1 MKLPVRAIVATGA
14 AGAMAFGVV
23 ELIGLAQLFI
33 TLPVAALAALGTG
46 GGIFMLGG
54 KSLDASIDTD
64 AVTAKLSAPKEPEIT
79 LSEKAQKQ
87 LARGG
92 VSEAEVIAAIKLGQ
106 TKMKTIRSLSND
118 VGAPNVKRDLLK
130 IAVLGDQIIENFSID
145 PKDVRV
151 ARAWLN
157 TYLDQFLELI
167 EQYIVL
173 SKTGGTNLQAQRVMA
188 KFPKACDEFKAATQ
202 ALKQGLVD
210 NDISSA
216 DVNMEVFSTL
226 LKSDRV

>member
-54 KSLDASIDTD
+54 KTLDASIDTD
-64 AVTAKLSAPKEPEIT
+64 VVAKLSAPKEPEIT

-106 TKMKTIRSLSND
+106 NKMKTIRSLSND